1 MRILGI
7 TDERTECDCCGKTNL
22 KCTVAL
28 EKVDAEGNGTGEIVY
43 FGRDC
48 AARTL
53 HGNNKSKNVKR
64 VESLA
69 KAIEYAKAWLRRTE
83 KHTAAV
89 VASAIRVRFTNC
101 SECSEFGIEF
111 GNGVVVAR

>member
-1 MRILGI
+1 VKILGI
-7 TDERTECDCCGKTNL
+7 TDDRTECDCCGKAGL

-28 EKVDAEGNGTGEIVY
+28 EHVDSEGNGTGEIVY

-48 AARTL
+48 AARKL
-53 HGNNKSKNVKR
+53 YGNNKSKSVKN

-69 KAIEYAKAWLRRTE
+69 RAIEYAKMWLRRTE

-89 VASAIRVRFTNC
+89 VANAIRVRFTNC
-101 SECSEFGIEF
+101 SVCSEYGIEF
-111 GNGVVVAR
+111 GNGVVVVR